1 MRREELYLTD
11 MLFAVDWQ
19 IVWVAATQEAQ
30 HLREQVRQILANEYE
45 R

>member
-11 MLFAVDWQ
+11 MILPRYL
-19 IVWVAATQEAQ
+19 
-30 HLREQVRQILANEYE
+30 LRVSGLRFRESGWR